1 MKMWNASRTR
11 RRKVLDEGPVSP
23 GAEEGYRSGR
33 TGYLQLV
40 VYYNT
45 LAISVRNTTVIWP
58 PSCLS
63 FAPLAYMG
71 FLSFLPKHIHAT
83 EP

>member
-11 RRKVLDEGPVSP
+11 RKKVLDEGPVSP
-23 GAEEGYRSGR
+23 GAEEGYRRGR

-45 LAISVRNTTVIWP
+45 LAISVRDNHSNLAAVLFVIRTTCIHGFPVISSEAH
-58 PSCLS
+58 SCN
-63 FAPLAYMG
+63 
-71 FLSFLPKHIHAT
+71 
-83 EP
+83 